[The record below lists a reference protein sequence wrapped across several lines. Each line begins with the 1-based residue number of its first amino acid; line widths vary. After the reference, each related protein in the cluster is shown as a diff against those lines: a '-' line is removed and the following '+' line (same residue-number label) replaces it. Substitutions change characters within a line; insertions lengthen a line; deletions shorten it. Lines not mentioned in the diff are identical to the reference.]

1 MEHLLY
7 NNRFNE
13 QDLQIRQR
21 AKFARRPKEKGDE
34 WNPDSVT
41 DDQLDEWIKKRCSVK
56 HTKKLL
62 DARYI
67 QHYLPETDSYFKS
80 WEVIILSSKA
90 LGAPVPRPS
99 KNYVRSVYEE

>member
-1 MEHLLY
+1 MTAEQHEEMICTFKLLNMALRLTILLLVSRTRMTPYLGPMEHLLY

-41 DDQLDEWIKKRCSVK
+41 DDQLDEWIKN
-56 HTKKLL
+56 
-62 DARYI
+62 DAVLT
-67 QHYLPETDSYFKS
+67 HKSY
-80 WEVIILSSKA
+80 
-90 LGAPVPRPS
+90 
-99 KNYVRSVYEE
+99 